1 MKSDNTFVQLLES
14 IQAVH
19 RELVAQAGRAVN
31 ISLTLRNWLIGHY
44 IAEYEMNGQDRAAY
58 GEKLLSALAAE
69 LKKLGVSRSEER
81 EPRRYRQFYQVY
93 PQIRET
99 LPPELNERNPE
110 NFFEMRLP
118 VSPHDEQ
125 KEIIAAIK
133 NSPQKAKGLSKVMQQ
148 SISLAKERRATLRT
162 ATVTG
167 QIPIEAMCP

>member
-44 IAEYEMNGQDRAAY
+44 IAEYELNGQYRATY
-58 GEKLLSALAAE
+58 GEKLLSTLAAE

-99 LPPELNERNPE
+99 LPPELNERNP
-110 NFFEMRLP
+110 
-118 VSPHDEQ
+118 
-125 KEIIAAIK
+125 
-133 NSPQKAKGLSKVMQQ
+133 
-148 SISLAKERRATLRT
+148 
-162 ATVTG
+162 
-167 QIPIEAMCP
+167 